1 MLTEERQKYI
11 LEQLSRQKIVKTQTL
26 VTELKASESTIRRDL
41 QEMEVAGLLKRI
53 HGGAKQLMKLD
64 TEPDMQE
71 KSSKNLHEKQTI
83 AKYAADLVKN
93 GDFIYLDAG
102 TSTYEMIPFLKGK
115 EIHVITNSVYHAN
128 ALINL
133 AIPTMIIGGTIRLK
147 TKAVINAFSV
157 QQLESLRFD
166 KAFLGINGVD
176 SQAGLTTPDPD
187 EAIMKSTAIKQSEQ
201 LIILADASKFNKVSF
216 AKVSEIDA
224 GLIVTNSLP
233 KEDRTIYTQLTTI
246 KELVL

>member
-11 LEQLSRQKIVKTQTL
+11 LEQLSHQKIIKTQTL
-26 VTELKASESTIRRDL
+26 VTKLDASESTIRRDL
-41 QEMEVAGLLKRI
+41 QEMEAAGLLKRI

-64 TEPDMQE
+64 TEPDMLE
-71 KSSKNLHEKQTI
+71 KSSKNLHEKQII
-83 AKYAADLVKN
+83 AKYASDLVKN

-128 ALINL
+128 ALVNL
-133 AIPTMIIGGTIRLK
+133 SIPTMIIGGTIRLK

-157 QQLESLRFD
+157 QQLELLRFD

-176 SQAGLTTPDPD
+176 ANAGLTTPDPD
-187 EAIMKSTAIKQSEQ
+187 EAIMKSTAIQQSEQ
-201 LIILADASKFNKVSF
+201 LIVLADASKFNKVSF
-216 AKVSEIDA
+216 AKVAEIDA
-224 GLIVTNSLP
+224 GLILTNSLP
-233 KEDRTIYTQLTTI
+233 EEDHAIYTQLTTI